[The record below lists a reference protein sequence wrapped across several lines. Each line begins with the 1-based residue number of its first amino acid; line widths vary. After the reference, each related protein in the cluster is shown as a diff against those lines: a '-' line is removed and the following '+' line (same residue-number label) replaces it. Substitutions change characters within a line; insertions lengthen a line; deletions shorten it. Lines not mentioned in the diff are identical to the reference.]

1 MPRASGVEGTRTSCV
16 SDAADDGDAADADDD
31 DARTVYCNTMG
42 SLTIIS
48 QSDPSRQSSWTPNA
62 SRLASSTT
70 EGSSGVCQAASRRP
84 LGLAPLLISLHSS
97 NHKDPSNYDDE
108 RSSRPD
114 FRYVR
119 RRFRAS
125 HFENSTVPFAL
136 ISRSLSATGAA
147 ILPLRRYICSITGD
161 RSTIR
166 LDDGRIRDPLLL
178 IHATYPSIRSRSRT
192 HNHPRQQALSPSPS
206 PPRAPNGRITI
217 SRRGTRSATAVR
229 SI

>member
-1 MPRASGVEGTRTSCV
+1 MPRASGVESTRTSCV
-16 SDAADDGDAADADDD
+16 SDAADDGDAADDAAAADD

-48 QSDPSRQSSWTPNA
+48 EWTPNA
-62 SRLASSTT
+62 SRLASSTIS

-97 NHKDPSNYDDE
+97 NHKYPSNYDDE

-178 IHATYPSIRSRSRT
+178 IHAIHPLTHT